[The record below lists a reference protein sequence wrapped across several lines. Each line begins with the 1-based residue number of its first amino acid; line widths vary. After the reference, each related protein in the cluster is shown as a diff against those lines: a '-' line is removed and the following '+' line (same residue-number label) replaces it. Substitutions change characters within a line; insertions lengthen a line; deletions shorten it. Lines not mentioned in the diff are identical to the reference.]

1 MEQEIEAELP
11 SLAEK
16 QGVDCDETTDK
27 NAIMST
33 LNNSWQM
40 KFIVRKI
47 VGQEDTVYVWQNI
60 LFLRQKF
67 FDKTLLV
74 TFILII
80 SLKFV
85 IIMRQI
91 ITNFIQK
98 THIYYSTYCLSQINC
113 RCKNITACVNKCT
126 YHRVSLR
133 TRLRNL

>member
-47 VGQEDTVYVWQNI
+47 VGQEDTVYV
-60 LFLRQKF
+60 
-67 FDKTLLV
+67 
-74 TFILII
+74 
-80 SLKFV
+80 
-85 IIMRQI
+85 
-91 ITNFIQK
+91 
-98 THIYYSTYCLSQINC
+98 
-113 RCKNITACVNKCT
+113 
-126 YHRVSLR
+126 
-133 TRLRNL
+133 